1 MMGLNLKYLFFIAI
15 IFVSCSKMKIADYPI
30 TKINEK
36 PLQIDTSEYKLILS
50 KFNLKSIDKASDYLG
65 GLTPKYKI
73 AIVYSDINITNDS
86 ICMNKERDMSMFC
99 RKILI
104 KKAND
109 YELINRK
116 DDLIALFAPIQ
127 NEEEALSYVSLYTD
141 TDIKYS
147 FQIKD
152 NFRFFVR
159 QIYKSYARKIKD
171 GFETITYDYDA
182 FGCGPHSHY
191 MVKNFVDFEG
201 NVKLI
206 EEKKVYENPGEDGLC
221 VD

>member
-1 MMGLNLKYLFFIAI
+1 MKELILKYLFLIAI

-36 PLQIDTSEYKLILS
+36 PLQIDTSEYKSILS
-50 KFNLKSIDKASDYLG
+50 KFNLNDIDKAPDYLG

-73 AIVYSDINITNDS
+73 AIVNSNLYKTNDT
-86 ICMNKERDMSMFC
+86 CCLDNEHGLLMSC
-99 RKILI
+99 KKILI
-104 KKAND
+104 KNGSKVEIVACKE
-109 YELINRK
+109 ELKRF
-116 DDLIALFAPIQ
+116 FAPIN

-141 TDIKYS
+141 TQIKYK
-147 FQIKD
+147 FAINY
-152 NFRFFVR
+152 NFRLFVHT
-159 QIYKSYARKIKD
+159 IYKSYAKKYKN
-171 GFETITYDYDA
+171 GFITITYDYDT

-201 NVKLI
+201 NVMLI
-206 EEKKVYENPGEDGLC
+206 EEKKIYEDPSEDGLC